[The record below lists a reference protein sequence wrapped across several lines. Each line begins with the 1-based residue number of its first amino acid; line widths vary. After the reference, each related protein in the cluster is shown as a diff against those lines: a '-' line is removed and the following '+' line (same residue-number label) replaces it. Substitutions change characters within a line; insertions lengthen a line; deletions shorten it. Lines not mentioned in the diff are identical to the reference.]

1 MTTKEAQEQS
11 NLFGLQDV
19 KHPYSDYRL
28 SDALRLAQNLA
39 QLHAV
44 GRIELKSAE
53 QARQVIKDS
62 LASAGHL
69 WITGM
74 TALDVL
80 DAAIDGKDLL
90 KKTRLI

>member
-1 MTTKEAQEQS
+1 MTTQEATTKPE
-11 NLFGLQDV
+11 LFGLPNV

-28 SDALRLAQNLA
+28 SDALQLAQNIA
-39 QLHAV
+39 QLRATE
-44 GRIELKSAE
+44 RIELKSAE
-53 QARQVIKDS
+53 QARQVVKES

-90 KKTRLI
+90 KNTRLI